1 MEEDHETRR
10 KIIRQWM
17 ALPKDKRQT
26 EEQVVGFAK
35 KAVEQNEFHRSR
47 RDPDH
52 KFRRDPYQ
60 KVMGWLMPRASKSWS
75 GSTAAFG
82 WAQRPSDRTQ
92 GGAWAQLI
100 ANHDSFCLYAE
111 VPLGRR
117 PTYLNAITAERWEWQ
132 MILSRRWGWSPIGRG
147 QVSKALI
154 VSSHSLLNIGSG
166 R

>member
-60 KVMGWLMPRASKSWS
+60 KVMGWLMPRASKS
-75 GSTAAFG
+75 
-82 WAQRPSDRTQ
+82 
-92 GGAWAQLI
+92 
-100 ANHDSFCLYAE
+100 
-111 VPLGRR
+111 
-117 PTYLNAITAERWEWQ
+117 
-132 MILSRRWGWSPIGRG
+132 
-147 QVSKALI
+147 
-154 VSSHSLLNIGSG
+154 
-166 R
+166 